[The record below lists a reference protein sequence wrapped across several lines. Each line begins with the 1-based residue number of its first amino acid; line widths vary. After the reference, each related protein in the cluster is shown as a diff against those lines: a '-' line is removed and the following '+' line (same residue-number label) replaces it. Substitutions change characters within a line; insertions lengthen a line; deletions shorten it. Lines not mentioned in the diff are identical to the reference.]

1 MANGGTDLQNFEL
14 RSPAEARALLL
25 HVAMPLAVAEQACE
39 YEHRDLHAGNVLV
52 RRVPRG
58 PTTKACTLRGVRYA
72 AETAGLDVTL
82 IDFTLSR
89 ATRRDSAQAAF
100 CNLEDDPAIFKGD
113 VGNCQFDTY
122 RRMRRA
128 VGSNWAQYKPKTNA
142 LWLFYLAGELLT
154 KVEYDADTQE
164 QKQELQ
170 RFRQRCFASHA
181 SASDAVE
188 DDFFASALQRV

>member
-25 HVAMPLAVAEQACE
+25 HVALPLAAAEQACE

-52 RRVPRG
+52 KRVPRG

-72 AETAGLDVTL
+72 AATEGLEVTL

-89 ATRRDSAQAAF
+89 ATRRDSAEAAF
-100 CNLEDDPAIFKGD
+100 CNLEDDPAIFRGD

-122 RRMRRA
+122 RRMRQA
-128 VGSNWAQYKPKTNA
+128 VRGNWAQYKPKTNA
-142 LWLFYLAGELLT
+142 LWMFYLAGELLT
-154 KVEYDADTQE
+154 KVKYDANTQE

-170 RFRQRCFASHA
+170 RFRQRCFATHA
-181 SASDAVE
+181 SAADAVA
-188 DDFFASALQRV
+188 DKFFASALQRV